1 VEAEI
6 LESEL
11 IPEIVANERWLD
23 RMVDGEVNYMLEQL
37 WSEDETEELEIEE
50 AEHAGVV
57 DRALGVWGER
67 VRKGVEVEG
76 LSFVEEEGKEIVM
89 DVDGGGEDV

>member
-37 WSEDETEELEIEE
+37 WSEDEAEELEIEE

-76 LSFVEEEGKEIVM
+76 RSFVEEEGKEIVM